1 MLPTI
6 TLYKGCIGGQF
17 LPSTQGII
25 FPIHRGEGQRLDV
38 QQNSF
43 IGMWSMY
50 LCFTISDL
58 ACCQDT
64 YDTISWWR
72 RGRYLLLAQEM
83 DPRIQTKEGKGGAV
97 QRNWSMW
104 MCCPLF
110 HRNVVDSTCDHD
122 FANVTRN
129 GCIGG
134 RFLPPTQGIVLP
146 IHRDEGKRYVV
157 QQNLFIGMWS
167 MYLCLTFLE
176 LACCQDTYAT
186 FTWCSGGWFLPLTQG
201 MDSPVHRIEDWGHA
215 MYVMSI
221 MGVSYMFCYS
231 QSVCPHPL
239 LPRSFTMD
247 VVVVMEDTA
256 GRPPEHHRYTYSW
269 RLWPTYVRKV
279 DYESVLRVFVTHKVS
294 GCLFGHVPSPWLMRL
309 SRRAPAGKPPNHLP
323 YVYDCRL
330 YARNVRKADYWSV
343 LRVLVLTKCLSAS
356 SCHVPAHVWH
366 GCCWSCPLKS
376 TAEFLPY
383 IDTSQ
388 DSVLGMYV
396 RLNMGVSFV
405 FLVSHCVLLSVF
417 GHVSTPF
424 WCEFYGGI
432 LLHGKQIIFT
442 MQTMDDSM
450 PLRIIGSHKASTRPL
465 GHFSY
470 PCFVSMLRSSTVQSP
485 QTHLV
490 YTWKGELVLL
500 ALVPVLTPFSKRCKL
515 PHSLSHSMAFTH
527 KAT

>member
-1 MLPTI
+1 MPVSPLVGEIIIILCLHGSNTVSNCQVLEIWAEFSGKLFSRFSQKVSRIFRWKFYQSKALDEIFRLVPSKGGGTYYSFLHSQTLGIFPVCHGLSQSNPKPYCSIPACFENPPGHQIQRQRLTISYPALPKLTRVPDHNRWGFLKLMLPTI
-6 TLYKGCIGGQF
+6 TRYKGCIGGQF
-17 LPSTQGII
+17 LPSTQGIV
-25 FPIHRGEGQRLDV
+25 FPIHRDEGQRLDV

-72 RGRYLLLAQEM
+72 RGWHLLLAQEM
-83 DPRIQTKEGKGGAV
+83 DPRIQKKEGKGGAV

-110 HRNVVDSTCDHD
+110 HKIVVDSACDHD

-146 IHRDEGKRYVV
+146 IHRDGGKRYVV
-157 QQNLFIGMWS
+157 QQNLFIWMWN
-167 MYLCLTFLE
+167 MYLCLTFSE

-186 FTWCSGGWFLPLTQG
+186 FTWCSGGWFLPLTEG

-269 RLWPTYVRKV
+269 RLWPNYVRKV
-279 DYESVLRVFVTHKVS
+279 NYESVLRVFVTH
-294 GCLFGHVPSPWLMRL
+294 
-309 SRRAPAGKPPNHLP
+309 
-323 YVYDCRL
+323 
-330 YARNVRKADYWSV
+330 
-343 LRVLVLTKCLSAS
+343 
-356 SCHVPAHVWH
+356 
-366 GCCWSCPLKS
+366 
-376 TAEFLPY
+376 
-383 IDTSQ
+383 
-388 DSVLGMYV
+388 
-396 RLNMGVSFV
+396 
-405 FLVSHCVLLSVF
+405 
-417 GHVSTPF
+417 
-424 WCEFYGGI
+424 
-432 LLHGKQIIFT
+432 
-442 MQTMDDSM
+442 
-450 PLRIIGSHKASTRPL
+450 
-465 GHFSY
+465 
-470 PCFVSMLRSSTVQSP
+470 
-485 QTHLV
+485 
-490 YTWKGELVLL
+490 
-500 ALVPVLTPFSKRCKL
+500 
-515 PHSLSHSMAFTH
+515 
-527 KAT
+527 